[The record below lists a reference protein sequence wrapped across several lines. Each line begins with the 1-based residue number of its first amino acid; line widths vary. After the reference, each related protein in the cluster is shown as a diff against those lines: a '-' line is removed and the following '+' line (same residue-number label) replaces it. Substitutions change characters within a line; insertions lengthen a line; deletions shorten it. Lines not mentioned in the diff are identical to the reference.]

1 LTAILITA
9 MSTTRA
15 EVAAAEASRALRWPA
30 IFGSEYHISGD
41 ASSIISFLQ
50 KVAEL
55 SKSNETLAAFLLSGG
70 PIVPSANFYYTAD
83 SRSAYAHMAM
93 EYLRRATA
101 APGVGRLTFL
111 PFETVAAL
119 NALPPAAFS
128 SLPLAWP
135 AGALSSSGTSVHT
148 APPAVT
154 PAPTAHHSP
163 LTATTA
169 ELVAAANAAA
179 VAAAADAAA
188 AAAAA
193 AAVGTAP
200 LTAAALSAAATAATE
215 RRRLRHCRLQ
225 IRLLG
230 GQHG

>member
-1 LTAILITA
+1 

-15 EVAAAEASRALRWPA
+15 EIAAAEAAKALKWTA
-30 IFGSEYHISGD
+30 LFGPDFNLDGD
-41 ASSIISFLQ
+41 ASSIISFFQ
-50 KVAEL
+50 TVAEL

-70 PIVPSANFYYTAD
+70 RIVLSASFYYTAD

-93 EYLRRATA
+93 EHLRQATA